1 MNSPTYQLNV
11 SREGRWWI
19 IDAPE
24 VDYRTQAR
32 TLADV
37 EEMGRDLI
45 AGALDVDPSTFDVSV
60 NIAKPA
66 DVEAR
71 LAEVAELDRE
81 AQIVVSRAARGRREA
96 ARTLR
101 DQYGL
106 SVVDTARVLG
116 VTRGRV
122 YQLLGREK
130 DTVA

>member
-1 MNSPTYQLNV
+1 MKSPTYQLNV
-11 SREGRWWI
+11 AREGRWWI

-45 AGALDVDPSTFDVSV
+45 AGALEIDPASFDVSV
-60 NIAKPA
+60 KIAKPA

-71 LAEVAELDRE
+71 LAEVTELERE
-81 AQIVVSRAARGRREA
+81 AQDVVSRAARGRREA

-122 YQLLGREK
+122 YQLLGREN